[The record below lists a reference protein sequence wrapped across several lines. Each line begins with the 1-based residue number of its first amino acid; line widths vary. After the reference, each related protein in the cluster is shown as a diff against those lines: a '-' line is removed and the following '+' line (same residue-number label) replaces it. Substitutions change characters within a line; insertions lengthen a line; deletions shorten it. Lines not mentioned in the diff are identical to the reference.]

1 MTTQKEYKQQWN
13 TQIETLN
20 RLKWNLPLENHDELD
35 EKIREL
41 KELVEKAADERGE
54 TLNENKR

>member
-20 RLKWNLPLENHDELD
+20 RLKWNLPLEHHDELD
-35 EKIREL
+35 EKISEL
-41 KELVEKAADERGE
+41 KELVAKAADERGD
-54 TLNENKR
+54 TLNECTR